1 MPLAKGIF
9 LLDRYRIDELLGA
22 GGMGAVYYAWDMRLN
37 RGVALKENVLA
48 TVSSN
53 EQFAREAQTLARLR
67 HNHLPAVH
75 DYFILPTGAQYLV
88 MEYIEGYDLAQVVKR
103 YGPLPEARV
112 LVWTEQIC
120 SALAYLHSQ
129 QPPIIHRDIK
139 PQNLKLTPRNEI
151 FLVDLG
157 LTKVGDAQAKTVTG
171 AQGGT
176 PGYSPLEQ
184 YGMGG
189 TDPRSDLYALGAT
202 LYTLLT
208 GQVPPESI
216 ARVTEMQALVPTHH
230 LRPDVTPALAR
241 AIEAALEVRPTQR
254 PQSVAAF
261 QALLR
266 PSVKEAKREPTV
278 RATVT
283 QQRASGGKSPVS
295 GVQSTVS
302 DIARLPFEPEIVLI
316 PAGEFLMGSDPQK
329 DKYAQKDEQPQHKLY
344 LPDYYIAKTPVT
356 NAQYATFVRA
366 TGYKAPEHWQ
376 NGEIPVG
383 KEAHPVVHVSWDD
396 AMTYCEWLSGASSKS
411 YTLPSEAE
419 WEKAARGTDGRIYPW
434 DNMFDKRKCNVKE
447 SGIGGTTPV
456 DKYPQSTSSYGILD
470 MAGNVLEWTRSLWD
484 NDLGK
489 PNFHYPYRFDDG
501 RENLKTHRQLRRVV
515 RGGAFD
521 SDEGYARCAFR
532 LYWYPICND
541 WHIGFRVCV
550 VSRQE

>member
-1 MPLAKGIF
+1 MPLAKGTT
-9 LLDRYRIDELLGA
+9 LLDRYRIDDLLGA
-22 GGMGAVYYAWDMRLN
+22 GGMGAVYYAWDTRLN

-48 TVSSN
+48 TAASN

-120 SALAYLHSQ
+120 SALIYLHSQ

-139 PQNLKLTPRNEI
+139 PQNLKVTPQGEI

-157 LTKVGDAQAKTVTG
+157 LAKVGDAQAKTVTG

-176 PGYSPLEQ
+176 PGYSPVEQ

-216 ARVTEMQALVPTHH
+216 ARVTEMQALVPMRQV
-230 LRPDVTPALAR
+230 RPDVTLTVAQ
-241 AIEAALEVRPTQR
+241 AIESALEVRPTQR

-266 PSVKEAKREPTV
+266 PPVQEAKREPAV
-278 RATVT
+278 RAIVT
-283 QQRASGGKSPVS
+283 QQRASGVEPPVS
-295 GVQSTVS
+295 GVRSAAS
-302 DIARLPFEPEIVLI
+302 DIARLSFEPEMILI
-316 PAGEFLMGSDPQK
+316 PAGKFLMGSDPQK
-329 DKYAQKDEQPQHKLY
+329 DKEAIDIEQPQHTLY
-344 LPDYYIAKTPVT
+344 LPDYWIAKTPVT
-356 NAQYATFVRA
+356 NVQYAAFVQA
-366 TGYKAPEHWQ
+366 TGHRVPVKWQ
-376 NGEIPVG
+376 KGKIPQGKDTHPVG
-383 KEAHPVVHVSWDD
+383 GVTWHD
-396 AMTYCEWLSGASSKS
+396 AMAYCKWLMEATDKP
-411 YTLPSEAE
+411 YTIPSEAE

-434 DNMFDKRKCNVKE
+434 GNTFDKSKCNVKE
-447 SGIGGTTPV
+447 SGVGDTTPV
-456 DKYPQSTSSYGILD
+456 DKYPQGASPYGVLD
-470 MAGNVLEWTRSLWD
+470 MAGNVWDWTRSQRTA
-484 NDLGK
+484 
-489 PNFHYPYRFDDG
+489 YPYVVDDG
-501 RENLKTHRQLRRVV
+501 RENLEAGNDSLLVL
-515 RGGAFD
+515 RGGSFRD
-521 SDEGYARCAFR
+521 PRVIARCVYRFLT
-532 LYWYPICND
+532 LYQ
-541 WHIGFRVCV
+541 HIGFTKFGLRVV
-550 VSRQE
+550 VSPSRA